1 LRFIIFILLFFP
13 LGITAQVEKYWV
25 FFTDKDGVEFDPY
38 SYFDQKAIERR
49 VKENIDLYDLSDFPL
64 KETYIIEME
73 QHCSGISGRS
83 RWFNAVAC
91 FATKEQIDTLRKFP
105 FVSRID
111 AMTHGEAVLSGMENT
126 IPDFDSFDKQLMIDQ
141 TESMQYSLFHT
152 KGLTGKGVRI
162 AVFDGGYKG
171 FTADNSFKR
180 LIDNNQIRATYDFV
194 LKKRFVFS
202 FHNHG
207 SHVMSCL
214 AGVYENLQM
223 GCAIDAQ
230 FLLART
236 EQVLS
241 ENKIEEEN
249 WVASLEWADKNGA
262 DIINSSLGYTDR
274 FYFRS
279 EMDGQTSM
287 ISKAANMAAYKGI
300 LVVNSAGNEGGS
312 YWEIVAAPADA
323 ESVLTIGGINPRTR
337 LHSDFSSYGPTSDKR
352 MKPNLAAF
360 GEAIGSSAEKREV
373 ATGTSFSSPLVA
385 GFAACV
391 KQLHPEW
398 TVQKLFSEL
407 EKSGNL
413 YPYFDYAHGYGI
425 PQASYF
431 LDSIKNVMTPTIR
444 FSYDV
449 ESDNISIE
457 FIKANLQDSILSHIP
472 NDSLLTITDHNLA
485 MDSLI
490 SNQVNRRRYV
500 YVHGQGEDGVLDF
513 YEVYEGKEMSGITL
527 RANWSQSQILRAH
540 YNGFTIEKR
549 VSEIILNKEDED

>member
-1 LRFIIFILLFFP
+1 MRLIILFLIFSP
-13 LGITAQVEKYWV
+13 LCSNAQVEKYWV
-25 FFTDKDGVEFDPY
+25 YFTDKADVVFDPY
-38 SYFDQKAIERR
+38 SYFDENALDRR
-49 VKENIDLYDLSDFPL
+49 NREKISLYDESDFPL
-64 KETYIIEME
+64 NDFYVAEIQKNCLAIT
-73 QHCSGISGRS
+73 GKS

-91 FATKEQIDTLRKFP
+91 LADPQQVAIIKTLH
-105 FVSRID
+105 FVQKVEP
-111 AMTHGEAVLSGMENT
+111 MTHVEVVVCGM
-126 IPDFDSFDKQLMIDQ
+126 DSELGAFNEQLLKDQ
-141 TESMQYSLFHT
+141 TESMQYSIF
-152 KGLTGKGVRI
+152 KANKLTGKGVRI
-162 AVFDGGYKG
+162 AVFDGGFKG
-171 FTADNSFKR
+171 FTTDNSFKR

-194 LKKRFVFS
+194 KDTKFVFS

-214 AGVYENLQM
+214 AGIYDGIQM

-241 ENKIEEEN
+241 ENRIEEEN
-249 WVASLEWADKNGA
+249 WLESLEWADKNGA

-279 EMDGQTSM
+279 EMDGKTSL
-287 ISKAANMAAYKGI
+287 ISKAANMAAAKGI

-312 YWEIVAAPADA
+312 YWEMVAAPADA
-323 ESVLTIGGINPRTR
+323 DSVLTIGGIDPRTR

-360 GEAIGSSAEKREV
+360 GEAIGTSDEKSEV

-398 TVQKLFSEL
+398 TLQKLFAEL

-431 LDSIKNVMTPTIR
+431 IDSVKKVVTPTFEFKYDLESKNIR
-444 FSYDV
+444 I
-449 ESDNISIE
+449 ELIQSIDTIQTDAE
-457 FIKANLQDSILSHIP
+457 IVVDS
-472 NDSLLTITDHNLA
+472 TIIITGGLPDDINYLPELN
-485 MDSLI
+485 SKNYI
-490 SNQVNRRRYV
+490 
-500 YVHGQGEDGVLDF
+500 YVHAEGNDGVLDF
-513 YEVYEGKEMSGITL
+513 YEVYDADESSSIQIRGYWDES
-527 RANWSQSQILRAH
+527 RILRAH
-540 YNGFTIEKR
+540 YKGFTLEKLI
-549 VSEIILNKEDED
+549 SEIIEKTEDED